1 MTRILLVDDEQ
12 RMLNLLSLYLTPHG
26 MTCDQA
32 LSGYQALKQLDKKS
46 YDLILL
52 DIMMKN
58 MDGFETCKKIKERT
72 DIPVIMLTAK
82 DQKHD
87 ILHGLHLGADDY
99 VTKPFDE
106 EILLARIEA
115 LLRRGTNQKKIEIN
129 GLVWNQDSYQLHF
142 KHREIRLTPKE
153 FKLLG
158 LLLKRPNQVYERED
172 LLELVWGFASE
183 TEGRTI
189 DSHVR
194 NLREKIRKQDFPI
207 DSHLKTIWGVGYK
220 WEK

>member
-12 RMLNLLSLYLTPHG
+12 RMLNLISLYLTPHG
-26 MTCDQA
+26 FTCDEA
-32 LSGYQALKQLDKKS
+32 LSGYQALKKLNEQT

-52 DIMMKN
+52 DIMMKE
-58 MDGFETCKKIKERT
+58 MDGFATCTKIKERT
-72 DIPVIMLTAK
+72 NIPIIMLTAK
-82 DQKHD
+82 DQKQD
-87 ILHGLHLGADDY
+87 ILHGLHIGADDY
-99 VTKPFDE
+99 ITKPFDE

-115 LLRRGTNQKKIEIN
+115 LLRREKNQTKVEVN
-129 GLVWNQDSYQLHF
+129 GLIWNQDSHQLNY
-142 KHREIRLTPKE
+142 KNKEIRLTPKE

-172 LLELVWGFASE
+172 LLELIWGFDSE

-194 NLREKIRKQDFPI
+194 NLREKIRKHDYPI
-207 DSHLKTIWGVGYK
+207 DTHLKTIWGVGYK

>member
-26 MTCDQA
+26 FTCDQA
-32 LSGYQALKQLDKKS
+32 LTGYQAIKQLDKKK

-52 DIMMKN
+52 DIMMKD
-58 MDGFETCKKIKERT
+58 MDGFETCAKIKERT
-72 DIPVIMLTAK
+72 NIPIIMLTAK

-87 ILHGLHLGADDY
+87 ILHGLHIGADDY

-106 EILLARIEA
+106 EILLARIKA
-115 LLRRGTNQKKIEIN
+115 LLRRETNQKKIETN

-142 KHREIRLTPKE
+142 KHKEIRLTPKE

-172 LLELVWGFASE
+172 LLELVWGFESE

>member
-12 RMLNLLSLYLTPHG
+12 RMLDLLALYLTPHG
-26 MTCDQA
+26 FRCDQA
-32 LSGYQALKQLDKKS
+32 LNGFQALELLERCS
-46 YDLILL
+46 YELVLL
-52 DIMMKN
+52 DVMMKD
-58 MDGFETCKKIKERT
+58 MDGFDTCVKIRERSN
-72 DIPVIMLTAK
+72 IPVIMLTAK
-82 DQKHD
+82 DQKQD
-87 ILHGLHLGADDY
+87 ILQGLKLGADDY
-99 VTKPFDE
+99 VSKPFDE

-115 LLRRGTNQKKIEIN
+115 LLRRGDNPKEIAVN
-129 GLVWNQDSYQLHF
+129 GLVWNQESHQLHYGQL
-142 KHREIRLTPKE
+142 EIQLTPKE

-172 LLELVWGFASE
+172 LLELVWGYDSE

-194 NLREKIRKQDFPI
+194 NLREKIRNKGFPI
-207 DSHLKTIWGVGYK
+207 DTHLKTIWGVGYR